1 MFSLP
6 PVNEIGPINK
16 ATPGYFSSRS
26 IRFKMIRIILLSV
39 VGSVISAP
47 NYDYD
52 YYNYN
57 DISQST
63 TTKAPTTTKATTTK
77 ATTQAATTKAPT
89 AGKKSKYRRLNYK
102 ENINYF
108 YLLSNRNQPQHNFV
122 EWLLNYDSFVVPWIA
137 R

>member
-6 PVNEIGPINK
+6 PVDDFGPINK
-16 ATPGYFSSRS
+16 ATPECFSSRS
-26 IRFKMIRIILLSV
+26 FRFKMIRILLLSV

-63 TTKAPTTTKATTTK
+63 TTKAPTTNATTTK
-77 ATTQAATTKAPT
+77 ATTQAATTKAPST
-89 AGKKSKYRRLNYK
+89 GKESKYRR
-102 ENINYF
+102 F
-108 YLLSNRNQPQHNFV
+108 
-122 EWLLNYDSFVVPWIA
+122 D
-137 R
+137 

>member
-1 MFSLP
+1 
-6 PVNEIGPINK
+6 
-16 ATPGYFSSRS
+16 
-26 IRFKMIRIILLSV
+26 MIRILLLSV

-63 TTKAPTTTKATTTK
+63 TTKAPTTTKATT
-77 ATTQAATTKAPT
+77 QAATTKAPS
-89 AGKKSKYRRLNYK
+89 AGKESKYRRLNYK

-122 EWLLNYDSFVVPWIA
+122 EWLLNQNFVVPWIA

>member
-16 ATPGYFSSRS
+16 ATLEYFSSRS

-63 TTKAPTTTKATTTK
+63 TTKAPTTNATTTK

-89 AGKKSKYRRLNYK
+89 AGKESKYRRLNYK
-102 ENINYF
+102 ENINFF

-122 EWLLNYDSFVVPWIA
+122 EWLLNHSFVVPWIA

>member
-1 MFSLP
+1 MP
-6 PVNEIGPINK
+6 PVNEIVPINK
-16 ATPGYFSSRS
+16 ATPEYVSSRS

-77 ATTQAATTKAPT
+77 ATTQAPS
-89 AGKKSKYRRLNYK
+89 AGKESKYRRLNYK

-122 EWLLNYDSFVVPWIA
+122 EWLLNQSFVVPWIA
-137 R
+137 T